1 MSTTTISTYLFFQML
16 PDDETANDWFAALR
30 FDNHPHCLHCGA
42 ADKIY
47 RLKGGARYRCGH
59 CKKTSYIR
67 SGTLMQDSP
76 VPIRKWMFAVYQV
89 VTARKGVSSLQ
100 LSKQIGVTQKTA
112 WYMLQRIREACSEE
126 FHPLQGIVE
135 VDETYMGGKERNKH
149 ADKKLRAGRGGV
161 DKEAVIGLRERGGD
175 TKAIHVHDTKGN
187 TLKGVVLDN
196 VEDGSV
202 VFTDNHKSY
211 VGLDRHFPHDSVNH
225 SAGEYVRGSVHTN
238 GIESVW
244 AVLKRGHYG
253 TFHHISK
260 KHLQCYVN
268 EFAFRLN
275 EGNCKRHTMD
285 RIESLFRRFIG
296 KQITYDN
303 LIG

>member
-1 MSTTTISTYLFFQML
+1 MSTTTISTYQFFQML

-42 ADKIY
+42 TDKIY

-100 LSKQIGVTQKTA
+100 LSKQISVTQKTA

-161 DKEAVIGLRERGGD
+161 GKEAVIGLRERG
-175 TKAIHVHDTKGN
+175 AIQKPYM
-187 TLKGVVLDN
+187 
-196 VEDGSV
+196 
-202 VFTDNHKSY
+202 FTTQ
-211 VGLDRHFPHDSVNH
+211 RAIP
-225 SAGEYVRGSVHTN
+225 
-238 GIESVW
+238 
-244 AVLKRGHYG
+244 
-253 TFHHISK
+253 
-260 KHLQCYVN
+260 
-268 EFAFRLN
+268 
-275 EGNCKRHTMD
+275 
-285 RIESLFRRFIG
+285 
-296 KQITYDN
+296 
-303 LIG
+303 